1 MILGTLVPA
10 TTTHPKL
17 VALVRNKQNM
27 YGTWCKAH
35 VILEKLTVKIGN
47 NGHQQKS
54 YSEALSQTEPAR
66 EDARATLISLD
77 RV

>member
-1 MILGTLVPA
+1 MLVSLAFCPFFQIFGILFPT

-17 VALVRNKQNM
+17 VSLVRNKKNM

-47 NGHQQKS
+47 NDHQHLPKLKLLLVLEQS
-54 YSEALSQTEPAR
+54 
-66 EDARATLISLD
+66 
-77 RV
+77 